1 MNKYLLSR
9 HLNETVEYSISHGK
23 SGKGQ
28 VVIMGDN
35 NPAIS
40 AGQEIIPWYDI
51 KKVRRYQK

>member
-23 SGKGQ
+23 SGKGE
-28 VVIMGDN
+28 VVIMGDTS
-35 NPAIS
+35 PGIS
-40 AGQEIIPWYDI
+40 SGNEIIPARDI